1 MLTGGA
7 EARDSVRETLRET
20 HGPADLL
27 LTDSGTTALTLAL
40 RAVTRG
46 ASDRPV
52 ALPAYCCYD
61 VATAAAGADVPVVLY
76 DVDPRTL
83 GPEMDSLRDVVR
95 EGVAAVVVAHLYGIP
110 VDLGAVLELA
120 EEAGVPVI
128 EDAAQGA
135 GGRFRGRPLGSF
147 GSLSVL
153 SFGRGKG
160 TTGCGGGALLAHDA
174 RSVDR
179 LREAAEALPER
190 EPRGLGRVPVLVGQ
204 WIFGRPGLY
213 AVPSA
218 LPFLRLG
225 ETVYREPEAAGRISA
240 LSAGTLRTTLG
251 LGERELALRRTN
263 ARRWREAT
271 GLDGACRAVDP
282 PTGSQPGHLRFPVLA
297 TAPRADRLRGD
308 AARSIGV
315 MPGYPRT
322 LDRLATMEER
332 CRNTSGARAGADT
345 LARRLFTLPTHSR
358 LRERDVREILSLLG
372 TRCAAGSAGRDEDE
386 EATTVAMGRP

>member
-76 DVDPRTL
+76 DLDPRTL

-240 LSAGTLRTTLG
+240 LSAGTLRTTLS
-251 LGERELALRRTN
+251 LQERELEIRRRNAGRLARPVASAGGLAPVEAPPRSEPGYLRYPVL
-263 ARRWREAT
+263 A
-271 GLDGACRAVDP
+271 DDRAVDRL
-282 PTGSQPGHLRFPVLA
+282 TGKELESL
-297 TAPRADRLRGD
+297 
-308 AARSIGV
+308 GV
-315 MPGYPRT
+315 MTAYSEP
-322 LDRLATMEER
+322 LDRLPEMRTR
-332 CRNTSGARAGADT
+332 CRNLSK
-345 LARRLFTLPTHSR
+345 RRLGAEQLAGRLITLPTHSQVTERGRRR
-358 LRERDVREILSLLG
+358 LREHLG
-372 TRCAAGSAGRDEDE
+372 CVEESETSPRRSAL
-386 EATTVAMGRP
+386 